1 MASTIKNLNNQT
13 RKLTKTVLNVESFYL
28 KIRRKNLTLKK
39 KNAENEN
46 SPKELWRTLKSI
58 GMPSKRRGIV
68 SFKSKDNVNTFCRL
82 FSNLVRSLLQKPPRP
97 KNAFGIKVTEEYYK
111 QMRNERKD
119 AVLRNI
125 EVIRFDKILKNF
137 YVTKDSRIDQISAKF
152 LKDGVQ

>member
-68 SFKSKDNVNTFCRL
+68 SFKSK
-82 FSNLVRSLLQKPPRP
+82 
-97 KNAFGIKVTEEYYK
+97 NAFGIKVIEEYYK

-125 EVIRFDKILKNF
+125 EVIIFDKILKNF
-137 YVTKDSRIDQISAKF
+137 YVAKDSRIDQISTKF